1 MFKVS
6 RTRAVSRPQA
16 SLPGRQRKLSTQ
28 AAATEQLKQEISSA
42 SKTAQ
47 PLPTLRQ
54 LRQSRLYEDVWQT
67 SQTPSYAAKGN
78 DPASAQS
85 QAKMA
90 AEAYTICHALDAV
103 VKLSDAYD
111 FKRAPRPKPE
121 ATPGETTAHA
131 NEHAFLEQITS
142 SHLKTLIADFQASW
156 GKNNEVRQAA
166 ILSALAPKVAA
177 QFDLAATPA
186 HRKHMQAWAS
196 LSPELQ
202 LNQSE
207 LLALVDYVNSATGT
221 FNAVNGAAMAGA
233 YYGDKIL
240 PGLMQVFSNALNG
253 AIAKLCEH
261 PYFGKTH
268 ILAYK
273 GINLQNI
280 SGRFRREMLEG
291 AVGTGKIIA
300 FPNVLSTTSDPSKSY
315 AVQKFSQGYT
325 IECQI
330 RMAKAFDADPF
341 HDEMTMGESEFI
353 GPAGQRFNVVGK
365 EGVTVA
371 DPETASSI
379 EIDRYLLEPVTG
391 KTR

>member
-1 MFKVS
+1 MFRVS

-16 SLPGRQRKLSTQ
+16 SVPGRQRKLSTQ
-28 AAATEQLKQEISSA
+28 ASATEQLKQEISSA

-47 PLPTLRQ
+47 PIPILRQ

-67 SQTPSYAAKGN
+67 SQTPSHAVKGS
-78 DPASAQS
+78 DPASAPA
-85 QAKMA
+85 QAKIA
-90 AEAYTICHALDAV
+90 AEAYTMCHALDAI
-103 VKLSDAYD
+103 VKLSEAYD
-111 FKRAPRPKPE
+111 FKLTPRPKPE
-121 ATPGETTAHA
+121 ARPGETTAQA
-131 NEHAFLEQITS
+131 NEHAFFDQITPR
-142 SHLKTLIADFQASW
+142 HLQTLIADFQASW
-156 GKNNEVRQAA
+156 SKNNEVRQAA

-177 QFDLAATPA
+177 QFDLAPTPA
-186 HRKHMQAWAS
+186 HRRHMQQWGALA
-196 LSPELQ
+196 PELQ
-202 LNQSE
+202 LKQSE

-240 PGLMQVFSNALNG
+240 PGLMQVFSAALNG

-268 ILAYK
+268 ILTFK

-341 HDEMTMGESEFI
+341 HDEMTMGESEVI

-365 EGVTVA
+365 EGVMVA

-379 EIDRYLLEPVTG
+379 EIDRYLLEPAAG